1 MKRLTI
7 SLLVLALVTL
17 ACTITTVPP
26 ATQPVTE
33 PPVTPGSSFPAGFIS
48 AQQNQPVQLN
58 FYNTSGDS
66 LGSFS
71 APSLASAYPGN
82 LFPAGGVSGGTL
94 PPIIYYAYQGYN
106 LISNTNGAETVLANT
121 PEFYGMTGV
130 PGQPIIAYGTANLI
144 ASGMDTSLFIGAPAT
159 ATSAGPVLT
168 YNTEPNGA
176 IVPMHITMESGAP
189 TGVWFT
195 KMVYGI
201 GGDLVFS
208 PSSGLYRL
216 NLADHTVTE
225 VVLPSGVY
233 SPSLSPDA
241 SWMAYRDQNIG
252 TATTLTIRQIST
264 GETHSFPLLADSDRG
279 AGDGVFSYDLQHV
292 AWMEGHGQMM
302 AEVPDFRTTVRLG
315 TTSGST
321 LGDYPA
327 SAFNAVAG
335 YSVTSVSPVGWL
347 DNQNVLLQA
356 SGGDIAQ
363 NCVIKLGLDGSMML
377 LANGTFAGFL
387 YP

>member
-1 MKRLTI
+1 MKRLFFPILT
-7 SLLVLALVTL
+7 LLLVTL
-17 ACTITTVPP
+17 ACSISINPG
-26 ATQPVTE
+26 TQSSTE
-33 PPVTPGSSFPAGFIS
+33 PPVVSGSPLPAGFIA

-58 FYNTSGDS
+58 FFNTSGGS

-71 APSLASAYPGN
+71 VPSLASAYQGN
-82 LFPAGGVSGGTL
+82 VFPAGGVSGGT
-94 PPIIYYAYQGYN
+94 PPPVIYYTYQGNN
-106 LISNTNGAETVLANT
+106 LISNTSGAETVLANT

-130 PGQPIIAYGTANLI
+130 PGQPLIAYGTANLT
-144 ASGMDTSLFIGAPAT
+144 ATGLDTSLFIGPPAT

-176 IVPMHITMESGAP
+176 IIPLHITTDGGSP

-195 KMVYGI
+195 KMMYGI

-208 PSSGLYRL
+208 PSSGLFNL
-216 NLADHTVTE
+216 NLATSSVTE

-241 SWMAYRDQNIG
+241 TWMAYRDQNIG
-252 TATTLTIRQIST
+252 TVSALNIRQLTT
-264 GETHSFPLLADSDRG
+264 GETHIFALLADSDRG

-292 AWMEGHGQMM
+292 AWMEGHGWMM
-302 AEVPDFRTTVRLG
+302 AEVPDFRSTVRLG
-315 TTSGST
+315 TISGGI

-327 SAFNAVAG
+327 ASFNAVAG
-335 YSVTSVSPVGWL
+335 FSVTGVTPVGWL

-356 SGGDIAQ
+356 SGGDLGQ
-363 NCVIKLGLDGSMML
+363 NCVIKLGLDGSKVL
-377 LANGTFAGFL
+377 LANGSFTGFL